1 MFELRQAY
9 NSLIKLRHTA
19 VHEASEEGDPDEEGF
34 EEQIDTMISLLE
46 SKLEGSKSFTFSGM
60 NATDLTEL
68 KIMFTGHLR
77 LKPNLNELVAA
88 TTSLGQN
95 ELWSSTNLYR
105 QLLLLENL
113 IPKSAE
119 VTARAW
125 IDAFFFR
132 ASAMLPS
139 NKAMILNME
148 HVVSATTTSP
158 SSLRTHGGFVDYTA
172 IVADE
177 CDAPLFLTSP
187 QLDYLRT
194 LPMPSGFFVTA
205 AGPHHLSN
213 YITQAVYE
221 MYSCGRYLQKKLV
234 RGALTN
240 GREWIFILVKFN
252 DNHDGASYQRSN
264 IVKFD
269 IADDSDGQLVIPG
282 SWHDIIAAILSQW
295 IQNSFVDLKSDDWF
309 ELVPRRG

>member
-1 MFELRQAY
+1 
-9 NSLIKLRHTA
+9 
-19 VHEASEEGDPDEEGF
+19 
-34 EEQIDTMISLLE
+34 
-46 SKLEGSKSFTFSGM
+46 M

-68 KIMFTGHLR
+68 KIMITGHLR

-88 TTSLGQN
+88 TIFLGQN

-113 IPKSAE
+113 VPKSAE
-119 VTARAW
+119 VAARAW

-148 HVVSATTTSP
+148 HVVSATTLSP
-158 SSLRTHGGFVDYTA
+158 SSMRTHGGFVDYTA

-177 CDAPLFLTSP
+177 CDAHVFLTSP
-187 QLDYLRT
+187 RLDYLRT
-194 LPMPSGFFVTA
+194 LHMPSGFFVTV

-213 YITQAVYE
+213 YIAQAVCE
-221 MYSCGRYLQKKLV
+221 MYACGKYLQKKV
-234 RGALTN
+234 IRGALTN
-240 GREWIFILVKFN
+240 GREWIFILIKVN
-252 DNHDGASYQRSN
+252 DDYDGASRQQSS

-269 IADDSDGQLVIPG
+269 TMSDSNGQLVIIG
-282 SWHDIIAAILSQW
+282 SWPDIIAAILLHW
-295 IQNSFVDLKSDDWF
+295 IQNSFVDLTSDDWF
-309 ELVPRRG
+309 ELVPRRE